1 MRNNIKGNSMLV
13 LCAVIWGVA
22 FVAQSVG
29 MDYVGPFTFQAVRT
43 FLGFIVLVPVCLV
56 FDMIKKKEG
65 KYEKHDKRILIKGG
79 IICGAVLCI
88 ATNFQQI
95 GMAVDASAGDAGF
108 ITALYILIVPVIR
121 MIFHKKIGYKVW
133 IGVAMALFGLYLL
146 TEKFNG
152 FTLGSF
158 MVLMSAFAF
167 AVHILV
173 VDYFAPKTDGV
184 KLSCLQFLVSSVIA
198 TLLMLAFEKPS
209 IQNIWNAKESILY
222 AGIMSSGIAY
232 TLQIL
237 GQKYTKPTP
246 ASMIMSLESV
256 FALLSGMILQPLEN
270 PFKWIKIS
278 GCVIIFASIIIA
290 QLPDRKKEL
299 L

>member
-1 MRNNIKGNSMLV
+1 MRNNIKGNLMLV

-29 MDYVGPFTFQAVRT
+29 MEHVGPFTFQAVRT
-43 FLGFIVLVPVCLV
+43 FLGFIVLVPVCLL
-56 FDMIKKKEG
+56 FDMAKKKEN
-65 KYEKHDKRILIKGG
+65 KYEKCDKKVLVKGG
-79 IICGAVLCI
+79 IICGAVLFVAI
-88 ATNFQQI
+88 SFQQI
-95 GMAVDASAGDAGF
+95 GLAIDASAGDAGF

-121 MIFHKKIGYKVW
+121 IIFGKKIGYKVW
-133 IGVAMALFGLYLL
+133 LGVVMALFGLYLL

-152 FTLGSF
+152 FTPGSF

-167 AVHILV
+167 SGHILV

-184 KLSCLQFLVSSVIA
+184 KLSCLQFLAASIISSVF
-198 TLLMLAFEKPS
+198 MFGFENPLWKDILS
-209 IQNIWNAKESILY
+209 AKVSILY
-222 AGIMSSGIAY
+222 AGIMSSAVAY

-256 FALLSGMILQPLEN
+256 FALLAGMILQPLDN
-270 PFKWIKIS
+270 PFKLIKIS
-278 GCVIIFASIIIA
+278 GCVMIFAAIIIA
-290 QLPDRKKEL
+290 QLPERKKEL